1 MNRVALIDV
10 VALSHNLVGE
20 HTPTITSLAGR
31 LGGARKM
38 HATLPAVTT
47 TVQTSMLT
55 GAPVSEHG
63 IVGNGWYDRAE
74 GEVKFWKQS
83 NRLVEAEPVWRTAR
97 RMDSSFTCANV
108 CWWYAMHADVDAFV
122 TPRPV
127 YRANGRKIPD
137 CLTKP
142 VELRD
147 ALQGRHGRFPL
158 FKFWGPGASIEST
171 RWIVDAA
178 LDIEERFKP
187 SLQLVYLPHLDY
199 GLQKL
204 GPGHP
209 EIPMHLR
216 QVDAEIARLLERF
229 DREGVRVIL
238 VSEYGIEPVTRG
250 IALNRVLREAGH
262 LALREELGREMLVP
276 SECTAF
282 AVADHQIAHV
292 YIDQD
297 TDREAI
303 GELLRTVDGVE
314 RVALPSELGMAHE
327 RSGDLVAISRP
338 DAWFT
343 YDWWLDPARAP
354 DYARTVD
361 IHRKPGYDPR
371 ELFLTSKVRA
381 AWKLMLMRLGVRTL
395 LDVIPLDDTLVRGS
409 HGRTD
414 PAPGY
419 EPVLI
424 AEEAPDTAD
433 EAPIPCENVRDI
445 VLKTLFG
452 SDRAT
457 LPE

>member
-1 MNRVALIDV
+1 MNRVAVLNV
-10 VALSHNLVGE
+10 VALSRNLIGE
-20 HTPTITSLAGR
+20 HTPAISALAGR
-31 LGGARKM
+31 QGGVRTMQAP
-38 HATLPAVTT
+38 LPALTT

-83 NRLVEAEPVWRTAR
+83 NHLVEAEPVWRTAR
-97 RMDSSFTCANV
+97 RMDASFTCANV
-108 CWWYAMHADVDAFV
+108 CWWYAMHSDVDAFV
-122 TPRPV
+122 TPRPI

-142 VELRD
+142 TDLRD
-147 ALQGRHGRFPL
+147 ELQGRHGRFPL
-158 FKFWGPGASIEST
+158 FQFWGPGANIEST

-178 LDIEERFKP
+178 LDVEARFKP

-199 GLQKL
+199 GLQRL

-209 EIPMHLR
+209 EISNHLR
-216 QVDAEIARLLERF
+216 DVDAEVARLLERF

-250 IALNRVLREAGH
+250 IALNRVLRSEGH

-276 SECTAF
+276 SECAAF

-292 YIDQD
+292 YVASEENRD
-297 TDREAI
+297 AVA
-303 GELLRTVDGVE
+303 ELLRNVDGVAE
-314 RVALPSELGMAHE
+314 VANPASLGLAHA
-327 RSGDLVAISRP
+327 RSGDLIAVSEP

-371 ELFLTSKVRA
+371 ELFLTSKARA
-381 AWKLMLMRLGVRTL
+381 AWKLFLMRLGVRTL
-395 LDVIPLDDTLVRGS
+395 LDVIPLDETLVRGS
-409 HGRTD
+409 HGRVD
-414 PAPGY
+414 PAPGF
-419 EPVLI
+419 EPIVI
-424 AEEAPDTAD
+424 AEEAPPPAD
-433 EAPIPCENVRDI
+433 KGALPCESVRDL
-445 VLKTLFG
+445 VLQTLFG
-452 SDRAT
+452 AGH
-457 LPE
+457 